1 MISIIVPVYNVDKY
15 LSICLESIQKQD
27 FEDFEAIL
35 IDDGSTDSSGTICD
49 DFQRQDTRFKT
60 IHQQN
65 QGVSVARNT
74 GLMVASG
81 EYITFV
87 DGDDFIHPKF
97 LSTLYSAIRQTSLD
111 IAMINGQILFEYLNP
126 TTVSIPT
133 PIILDQNHL
142 IRYFFSNSNY
152 DVQYLAVWN
161 KLYKKSIIK
170 GLKFKDIVSED
181 GIFNLQVYLRTS
193 NISYVNAN
201 LYYYM
206 QHQNSLTH
214 ESNNTKRIIDNIKPF
229 YLYSQYIPK
238 DHHIYRAYF
247 LEKLFKKILNIRF
260 NSRNSKHLDYANV
273 EINKAK
279 SIFYDEFKNNKFISN
294 RVKYVIIIFM
304 KYAPLYNMFRWFLEK
319 KALATHKILM
329 CFSNIHKTW
338 NHNL

>member
-27 FEDFEAIL
+27 YKDFEAIL
-35 IDDGSTDSSGTICD
+35 VDDGSTDTSGTICD
-49 DFQRQDTRFKT
+49 DFQRQDIRFKT

-74 GLMVASG
+74 GLLVASG
-81 EYITFV
+81 EYIAFI
-87 DGDDFIHPKF
+87 DGDDYIHPKF

-133 PIILDQNHL
+133 PIIFDQNHL
-142 IRYFFSNSNY
+142 IKNFFSNSNY

-229 YLYSQYIPK
+229 YLYSQYIPRNNLV
-238 DHHIYRAYF
+238 YRAYF
-247 LEKLFKKILNIRF
+247 LEKLFKKLLNIRF
-260 NSRNSKHLDYANV
+260 NSRNTLYLDYANH
-273 EINKAK
+273 ETNKAK
-279 SIFYDEFKNNKFISN
+279 SLFYDEFKNNKFISN
-294 RVKYVIIIFM
+294 RVKFVIIIFM
-304 KYAPLYNMFRWFLEK
+304 KFAPFYNMFRWSLEK
-319 KALATHKILM
+319 KALAKQNLGM
-329 CFSNIHKTW
+329 YFSKFS
-338 NHNL
+338 